1 MPGRWIEFDRL
12 RLMKK
17 YMYKNIYIYTYHIC
31 MDDWL
36 FILSRNCFF
45 FAVGPA

>member
-17 YMYKNIYIYTYHIC
+17 YMYKNIYIYIHIIYVW
-31 MDDWL
+31 M
-36 FILSRNCFF
+36 IGYLSFQEIVFF
-45 FAVGPA
+45 LR